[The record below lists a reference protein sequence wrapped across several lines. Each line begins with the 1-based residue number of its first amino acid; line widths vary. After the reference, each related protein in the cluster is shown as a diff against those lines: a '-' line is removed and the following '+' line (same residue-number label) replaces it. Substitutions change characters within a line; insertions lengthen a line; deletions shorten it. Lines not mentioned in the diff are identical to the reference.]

1 MVSAAVAVVADLGAE
16 EDKLVDIDTDA
27 FVAAAVESVL
37 VCKDETI
44 KGLVVFVDEFRMLLF
59 VVKGRLVLLVCSPV
73 EKARLL
79 VVTDTRGFIVVDKV
93 LRGLVTCEEV
103 AEKFCGLF

>member
-1 MVSAAVAVVADLGAE
+1 MVSAAVAVVADLSAE
-16 EDKLVDIDTDA
+16 EDKLVDVDTDA
-27 FVAAAVESVL
+27 FVAATVENVL

-79 VVTDTRGFIVVDKV
+79 VVVDTRGFIVVDKV
-93 LRGLVTCEEV
+93 LRGLATCDEV
-103 AEKFCGLF
+103 AGQDV